1 MWEAARVTTTWR
13 WGRDGKQ
20 RLYVVG
26 DDQVQLGYVDLVTG
40 RPADVRLER
49 AEEFYAAV
57 AAWRHATGRERQYT
71 AEELCGLVC
80 VHCGVDYRQ
89 DPGRERARVP
99 TFAPGTLQPAA
110 SGQLVAC
117 VGECAARQS
126 GSPHGMGR
134 L

>member
-1 MWEAARVTTTWR
+1 MTTTWR

-40 RPADVRLER
+40 QPADVRLGR
-49 AEEFYAAV
+49 AEEFYTAV
-57 AAWRHATGRERQYT
+57 TAWRHATGRERQYT
-71 AEELCGLVC
+71 ADELAGLVC
-80 VHCGVDYRQ
+80 AHCGVDYRQ
-89 DPGRERARVP
+89 NPDRERARVP
-99 TFAPGTLQPAA
+99 TFAPGTLQPA
-110 SGQLVAC
+110 SHGQLVAC

-134 L
+134 A